1 MDAVNPLMPAA
12 YDLVWSAVA
21 LVAFGLVVWAIV
33 SLSRRARPLPSR
45 VVLMWALVIVVVPI
59 LGPVAWLAA
68 GRRAG
73 VLRS

>member
-1 MDAVNPLMPAA
+1 MNPLMPAA

-21 LVAFGLVVWAIV
+21 LVAFGLVVWAVV
-33 SLSRRARPLPSR
+33 SLSRRARHLPSR
-45 VVLMWALVIVVVPI
+45 VVLTWALVIVVVPV

>member
-1 MDAVNPLMPAA
+1 MNPLMPAA